1 MIVPAPLVGGSLLD
15 PTGLLSG
22 VGPWALVILFVIIF
36 IESGLLFPFLPGDSL
51 LFAAGTLHLVIGVPI
66 PVLVAVAFAAAF
78 LGDQVGYWLGS
89 RFGRRL
95 FTDDARVLKTKHLAE
110 AEAFFDKYGGRAI
123 VLARFVPIVR
133 TCAPVAAG
141 MSRMSY
147 RHFVSYNVIGAL
159 VWAVGVTM
167 LGFALGNLTF
177 VKENIEA
184 LVVLI
189 VFVSVLP
196 MVIEIWRARREAKK
210 APAEAI
216 LDVATGQ
223 ALLADPTPSDETK
236 S

>member
-1 MIVPAPLVGGSLLD
+1 MFVPAPLVGGSLLD
-15 PTGLLSG
+15 PTGLLRG

-133 TCAPVAAG
+133 TYVPLVAG
-141 MSRMSY
+141 MARHSY
-147 RHFVSYNVIGAL
+147 RHFVGWNLLGGAL
-159 VWAVGVTM
+159 WVGVLVTAGVL
-167 LGFALGNLTF
+167 LGHVPAVAN
-177 VKENIEA
+177 NIE
-184 LVVLI
+184 LI
-189 VFVSVLP
+189 SVAIVAVSVAP
-196 MVIEIWRARREAKK
+196 MLVTLIRRAVASRRDA
-210 APAEAI
+210 AAA
-216 LDVATGQ
+216 
-223 ALLADPTPSDETK
+223 
-236 S
+236 

>member
-133 TCAPVAAG
+133 TYVPLVAG
-141 MSRMSY
+141 MARHSY
-147 RHFVSYNVIGAL
+147 RHFVGWNLLGGAL
-159 VWAVGVTM
+159 WVGVLVTAGVL
-167 LGFALGNLTF
+167 LGHVPAVAN
-177 VKENIEA
+177 NIE
-184 LVVLI
+184 LI
-189 VFVSVLP
+189 SVAIVAVSVVP
-196 MVIEIWRARREAKK
+196 MLVTLIRRAVASRRDA
-210 APAEAI
+210 AAA
-216 LDVATGQ
+216 
-223 ALLADPTPSDETK
+223 
-236 S
+236 